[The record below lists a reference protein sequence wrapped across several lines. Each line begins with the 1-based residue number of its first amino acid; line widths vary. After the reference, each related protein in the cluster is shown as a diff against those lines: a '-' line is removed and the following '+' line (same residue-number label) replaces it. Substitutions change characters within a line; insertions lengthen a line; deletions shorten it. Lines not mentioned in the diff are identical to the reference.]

1 MNSNFGFELVK
12 EQEIPEL
19 NITGRLY
26 RHTATGAQML
36 SLVNDDENK
45 VFSINFRTTP
55 QDSTGVA
62 HILEHAVLNGSEKY
76 PVKEPFVELIKGSLN
91 TFVNAFT
98 FPDKTCYPVA
108 SQNLQDFYNLIDV
121 YIDAVLHPLIP
132 PYILDQEGWHYGV
145 DEETGELIYK
155 GVVFNEMKGAL
166 SNPNDLLGEVSQQS
180 LFPENLYRHN
190 SGGDPRYIPE
200 LTYDQFK
207 RFHQTYYHP
216 SNAFIFW
223 YGDDPEEA
231 RLEKMSEYLA
241 GYQRLDVDSS
251 VPLHP
256 PFDETVRLTEPY
268 AVGEE
273 EEPKLF
279 VAANWALGEQTDPEL
294 VLGLGVL
301 NHILVGTSASPLRKA
316 LIDSG
321 LGEDLVGGGL
331 SPYLRQLVFSTGLK
345 GVKQGDAAKV
355 EKLIFETLNQLAEDG
370 IDPNMIAA
378 SMNTVEF
385 QLREQNTGSFPRGI
399 VLMINAL
406 TTWLYGGDPFE
417 ALAFEAPLSAIKE
430 RLEEGERYFES
441 LLKVALLENTH
452 HSMVVLEPD
461 PDMNRRLEE
470 EEKARLTAARSAMSE
485 ADFEAVAENER
496 KLVKIQETPD
506 PPEALAAIP
515 VLTLDDLDKENKH
528 IPLEELEAAGVKVLY
543 HDLFTNGIVYFD
555 VSFDLNGVPQELLP
569 YLSLFASGMVKM
581 GTETED
587 YVQLSQR
594 IGRET
599 GGIGPVLLLQSKY
612 RSDEVVARLVVRAK
626 STVENVGEMLA
637 ILKDILLTTKYDNPA
652 RFKQILMEYK
662 ARMESALVPS
672 GHAIINRRLG
682 AALST
687 SGWLSEQT
695 SGLENLF
702 FSRKLIE
709 RMEEDWEQIAAS
721 FARIREAVVSRKT
734 MLMNVTLDEENW
746 QQVRGQLDGFVSAI
760 PQRETP
766 SAEWTVA
773 DSPEAEGLTI
783 PAQVN
788 YVGKGANLYKLG
800 YQPHGSINVIR
811 KYLGTTYI
819 WEKIRVQGG
828 AYGGMIVY
836 DLHSG
841 VFNFLSY
848 RDPNLLKSL
857 KNYDGT
863 ANFLRNLDLAESEL
877 VKSIIGTIG
886 DMDAYQLP
894 DAKGYSSMVRYL
906 TGYSEDERQKIREQV
921 LGTTAED
928 FKALADVLEQLNQT
942 GKVAVLGSAAA
953 IAEAN
958 QEAGGFLTV
967 KTVL

>member
-1 MNSNFGFELVK
+1 LNSNFGFELVK

-26 RHTATGAQML
+26 RHSATGAEML
-36 SLVNDDENK
+36 SLLNDDENK

-62 HILEHAVLNGSEKY
+62 HILEHAVLNGSENY
-76 PVKEPFVELIKGSLN
+76 PVKEPFVELIKGSLK

-121 YIDAVLHPLIP
+121 YMDAVLHPLIAP
-132 PYILDQEGWHYGV
+132 HILDQEGWHYGV
-145 DEETGELIYK
+145 DEDTGELVYK

-166 SNPNDLLGEVSQQS
+166 SNPNDLLGEVSQRS

-190 SGGDPRYIPE
+190 SGGDPRSIPE

-207 RFHQTYYHP
+207 RFHETYYHP

-223 YGDDPEEA
+223 YGDDPEES
-231 RLEKMSEYLA
+231 RLEKMAGYLA
-241 GYQRLDVDSS
+241 GYDHLAVDSN

-256 PFDETVRLTEPY
+256 PFEETVRLTEPY

-273 EEPKLF
+273 AEPKLY

-294 VLGLGVL
+294 TLGLGIL

-331 SPYLRQLVFSTGLK
+331 SPYLRQLIFSTGLK

-355 EKLIFETLNQLAEDG
+355 EGLIFDTLSTLAKEG
-370 IDPNMIAA
+370 IDPNMVAA

-417 ALAFEAPLSAIKE
+417 PLAFESPLSAIKQ
-430 RLEEGERYFES
+430 RLEDGERYFES
-441 LLKVALLENTH
+441 LLKVALLENSHRST
-452 HSMVVLEPD
+452 VVLEPD
-461 PDMNRRLEE
+461 PEMNRRLDDEE
-470 EEKARLTAARSAMSE
+470 SARLAAARSAMSA

-496 KLVKIQETPD
+496 KLVRIQETPD
-506 PPEALAAIP
+506 SPEALATIP
-515 VLTLDDLDKENKH
+515 VLTLDDLEKENKP
-528 IPLEELEAAGVKVLY
+528 IPLEELDAGGVKLLY
-543 HDLFTNGIVYFD
+543 HDLFTNGIVYLD
-555 VSFDLNGVPQELLP
+555 VSFDLSGVPQELLP
-569 YLSLFASGMVKM
+569 YLSLFASGLVKM
-581 GTETED
+581 GTEAED

-599 GGIGPVLLLQSKY
+599 GGVSPSLLIQNKY
-612 RSDEVVARLVVRAK
+612 HSEELVARLVVRAK
-626 STVENVGEMLA
+626 STMDKIGEMLA
-637 ILKDILLTTKYDNPA
+637 ILKDILLTTKYDNPE

-672 GHAIINRRLG
+672 GHAVVNRRLG
-682 AALST
+682 AALSM

-695 SGLENLF
+695 QGLDNLF
-702 FSRKLIE
+702 FSRALID
-709 RMEEDWEQIAAS
+709 RMGSDWEQIAAS
-721 FARIREAVVSRKT
+721 FARIREAVVNRET
-734 MLMNVTLDEENW
+734 MLINVTLDQENW
-746 QQVRGQLDGFVSAI
+746 QQVGGQLDGFVSAI
-760 PQRETP
+760 PQREAI
-766 SAEWTVA
+766 SAVWTLEDA
-773 DSPEAEGLTI
+773 PDAEGLTI

-800 YQPHGSINVIR
+800 YQPDGSINVIR

-828 AYGGMIVY
+828 AYGGFTVY

-848 RDPNLLKSL
+848 RDPNLLGTL

-863 ANFLRNLDLAESEL
+863 ANFLRTLDLAESEL

-886 DMDAYQLP
+886 DMDGYQLP
-894 DAKGYSSMVRYL
+894 DAKGFSSMVRYL
-906 TGYSEDERQKIREQV
+906 TGYSEEERQNVRDQV
-921 LGTTAED
+921 LWTTAED
-928 FKALADVLEQLNQT
+928 FKALAEVLDQVNQA
-942 GKVAVLGSAAA
+942 GRWRCLVLRRRSLRPIRRPAA
-953 IAEAN
+953 
-958 QEAGGFLTV
+958 L
-967 KTVL
+967 